1 MGLLEVRDLHTYYGS
16 SSHILHG
23 VSLSIESEGDVVSL
37 IGRNGM
43 GKTTTLRSI
52 IGVTPPRSGEIL
64 FKGMELRGR
73 QAWDIALCG
82 IGYVPQGRQV
92 FTVLTVAENLTIG
105 ERKGTSK
112 GKWNLELI
120 FNYFPILK
128 VRIKHLGRQLSGGEQ
143 QMLAIAR
150 ALMTNPSLLLLD
162 EPSEGLAPIL
172 VRNVGEIIGTLSDES
187 IAVLLVEQNL
197 KLAQSVAK
205 FMYVI
210 ENGIIV
216 YGKGIRPF
224 IEDLDLI
231 KKEYLT
237 A

>member
-1 MGLLEVRDLHTYYGS
+1 MALLEVRDLHTYYGN

-23 VSLSIESEGDVVSL
+23 VSLNVESEGDVVSL

-52 IGVTPPRSGEIL
+52 IGVTQARSGEIL

-73 QAWDIALCG
+73 HAWDIALSG
-82 IGYVPQGRQV
+82 IAYVPQGRQI
-92 FTVLTVAENLTIG
+92 FTVLTVAENLKIG
-105 ERKGTSK
+105 ENKRSSG

-120 FNYFPILK
+120 FNYFPVLK
-128 VRIKHLGRQLSGGEQ
+128 ARIKHLGSELSGGEQ

-150 ALMTNPSLLLLD
+150 GLMTNPNLLLLD

-172 VRNVGEIIGTLSDES
+172 VRSVGEIIRSLSDEDV
-187 IAVLLVEQNL
+187 AVLLVEQNL
-197 KLAQSVAK
+197 KMAQSVAK
-205 FMYVI
+205 NMYVI
-210 ENGIIV
+210 ENGTIV
-216 YGKGIRPF
+216 YGQGIGQF
-224 IEDLDLI
+224 AEDLDWI
-231 KKEYLT
+231 KEKYLT